1 MLKNKLFGDRAF
13 YKYVLAL
20 SVPMMIQNGI
30 THLVSTLDNLMIGVV
45 GKVEMNGVYIANQLL
60 FVFNLCIFGA
70 VAGAGIFGAQFA
82 GQKNHQGIAHSMRFK
97 LYICT
102 ILTVLGIGAFLLWNE
117 PLIVLYLQGEGD
129 PSVTI
134 DSLSNAQ
141 DYLRIMLLGLPAFA
155 LSQCYAGTLRE
166 TGRTTLPMVAGVV
179 AVITNLIGN
188 GILIYGLL
196 GAPTLGV
203 KGAAIATVLSRYVE
217 LAILSIWTHTH
228 ADKNPFAPLLYRSL
242 RIPLRLV
249 GQIIR
254 RGLPLMVNE
263 AAWSIGL
270 VALNRQYTIRDL
282 DVVSA
287 NSIAQIFWNV
297 FSVSFMAVGVTVGII
312 LGQKLGNGDK
322 KGAKEDSIRL
332 IVFSTLLGIGVTI
345 VYCAFAPFIPHL
357 YQGEDFTPAIRQLAT
372 RMMIIGALA
381 MPIDA
386 FAHATYF
393 TLRSGGQVFI
403 TLLFDSVY
411 MWVINVPVAFLLME
425 YTALPFLVI
434 YAICHAVNIFKC
446 ILGGWLVKKGIW
458 IRTIV
463 DTPNSQ

>member
-1 MLKNKLFGDRAF
+1 MFKKLVGDKAF
-13 YKYVLAL
+13 YKHVILLAL
-20 SVPMMIQNGI
+20 PIMIQNGI
-30 THLVSTLDNLMIGVV
+30 THLVSMLDNLMIGIV

-82 GQKNHQGIAHSMRFK
+82 GLKNHQGIAHAMRFK
-97 LYICT
+97 LYICA
-102 ILTVLGIGAFLLWNE
+102 ILTVLGIGIFLLWDE
-117 PLIVLYLQGEGD
+117 PLIVLYLQGAGD
-129 PSVTI
+129 PTVTI

-141 DYLRIMLLGLPAFA
+141 EYLKIMLIGLAPFA

-166 TGRTTLPMVAGVV
+166 TGRTAPPMVAGIV
-179 AVITNLIGN
+179 AVAVNLIGN
-188 GILIYGLL
+188 GILIYGLF
-196 GAPTLGV
+196 GAPALGV
-203 KGAAIATVLSRYVE
+203 KGAAIATVLSRFVE
-217 LAILSIWTHTH
+217 LAILVVWTH
-228 ADKNPFAPLLYRSL
+228 ANPEKNAFAPLLYRSFH
-242 RIPLRLV
+242 IPLRVV
-249 GQIIR
+249 GQILL
-254 RGLPLMVNE
+254 RGLPLMLNE

-312 LGQKLGNGDK
+312 LGQKLGDGDK
-322 KGAKEDSIRL
+322 KGAKEDSVRL
-332 IVFSTLLGIGVTI
+332 IVFSTLLGVGVT
-345 VYCAFAPFIPHL
+345 VLYCAFAPFIPHL
-357 YQGEDFTPAIRQLAT
+357 YQGEDFTPAIRELAT
-372 RMMIIGALA
+372 RMMIVGALS

-411 MWVINVPVAFLLME
+411 MWVINVPLAFLLME
-425 YTALPFLVI
+425 YTTLPFLVI
-434 YAICHAVNIFKC
+434 YAMCHAVNILKC
-446 ILGGWLVKKGIW
+446 FLGAWLVKKGIW

-463 DTPNSQ
+463 

>member
-1 MLKNKLFGDRAF
+1 MLRKKLFGDRAF

-20 SVPMMIQNGI
+20 SIPMMIQNGI
-30 THLVSTLDNLMIGVV
+30 THLVSMVDNLMIGVV

-82 GQKNHQGIAHSMRFK
+82 GQKNHRGIAHATRFK

-102 ILTVLGIGAFLLWNE
+102 ILTILGVGIFLLWDK
-117 PLIVLYLQGEGD
+117 PLILLYLQGEGD

-134 DSLSNAQ
+134 DSLANAQ
-141 DYLRIMLLGLPAFA
+141 EYLHIMLLGLPAFA

-166 TGRTTLPMVAGVV
+166 TGRTTPPMVAGIV
-179 AVITNLIGN
+179 AVAVNLIGN
-188 GILIYGLL
+188 AILIYGLC
-196 GAPTLGV
+196 GAPALGV
-203 KGAAIATVLSRYVE
+203 KGAAIATVISRFVE
-217 LAILSIWTHTH
+217 LAILVIWTH
-228 ADKNPFAPLLYRSL
+228 ANPEKNPFAALLYRGFG
-242 RIPLRLV
+242 IPWRLV
-249 GQIIR
+249 GQITL
-254 RGLPLMVNE
+254 RGLPLMFNE
-263 AAWSIGL
+263 AAWSLGL

-312 LGQKLGNGDK
+312 LGQKLGDGDK
-322 KGAKEDSIRL
+322 KGAKEDSVRL
-332 IVFSTLLGIGVTI
+332 IVFSTLLGVGVTLL
-345 VYCAFAPFIPHL
+345 YCAFAPFIPHL

-372 RMMIIGALA
+372 RMMIVGALS

-403 TLLFDSVY
+403 TILFDSVY
-411 MWVINVPVAFLLME
+411 MWAINVPLAFLLME
-425 YTALPFLVI
+425 YTTLPFLLI
-434 YAICHAVNIFKC
+434 YALCHAVNLLKC
-446 ILGGWLVKKGIW
+446 FLGGWLVKKGVW

-463 DTPNSQ
+463 E

>member
-1 MLKNKLFGDRAF
+1 MNLKNKLFGDRAF

-30 THLVSTLDNLMIGVV
+30 THLVSMLDNLMIGVV
-45 GKVEMNGVYIANQLL
+45 GKVEMNGVYIANQFL

-82 GQKNHQGIAHSMRFK
+82 GLKNHQGIAHAMRFK
-97 LYICT
+97 LYICAL
-102 ILTVLGIGAFLLWNE
+102 LTVLGIGVFLLWDE
-117 PLIVLYLQGEGD
+117 PLIVLYLQGAGD
-129 PSVTI
+129 PSVTL
-134 DSLSNAQ
+134 DSLTNARE
-141 DYLRIMLLGLPAFA
+141 YLRIMLIGLPAFA

-166 TGRTTLPMVAGVV
+166 TGRTAPPMVAGIV
-179 AVITNLIGN
+179 AVAVNLLGN
-188 GILIYGLL
+188 AILIYGLL
-196 GAPTLGV
+196 GAPALGV
-203 KGAAIATVLSRYVE
+203 KGAAIATVLSRFVE
-217 LAILSIWTHTH
+217 LGILVVWTHRNPE
-228 ADKNPFAPLLYRSL
+228 KNPFAPLVYRSF
-242 RIPLRLV
+242 RIPWRLV
-249 GQIIR
+249 GQITL
-254 RGLPLMVNE
+254 RGLPLMFNE
-263 AAWSIGL
+263 AAWSLGL

-312 LGQKLGNGDK
+312 LGQKLGDGDK
-322 KGAKEDSIRL
+322 KGAKEDSVRL
-332 IVFSTLLGIGVTI
+332 IVFSTLLGIGVTL
-345 VYCAFAPFIPHL
+345 VYCAFAPFIPNL
-357 YQGEDFTPAIRQLAT
+357 YQGEDFTPAIRELAT
-372 RMMIIGALA
+372 KMMIIGALS

-403 TLLFDSVY
+403 TILFDCVY
-411 MWVINVPVAFLLME
+411 MWVINVPLAFLLMQ

-434 YAICHAVNIFKC
+434 YALCHAVNILKC
-446 ILGGWLVKKGIW
+446 LLGGWLVKKGIW

-463 DTPNSQ
+463 E